1 MKITLFYVFVF
12 WTICLITSHKI
23 PPQYFRNT
31 KDVNNLNELEQLLKE
46 RTNEGKDQKEA
57 EEARKTSL
65 HTEEE
70 MKEEQENSDDE
81 EEIERASQGADERE
95 MNDYDRI
102 KDPQERLGHKLHT
115 AQTYLDRSGKVN
127 ARKTEE
133 SMTTF
138 PDKERLLTEK
148 INEWRTTNEN
158 EKEDAEELPVDHPE
172 AIDPDDPVS
181 NLLEGME
188 IENNGHPHL
197 VQGLHPE
204 DSAKTYG
211 DSHDSH
217 KLIPEQI
224 AELELDSEDSG
235 SRKRNFYT
243 NTNYL
248 WKKRIVPY
256 RIYNMSTSSITVINK
271 AIKQFHDFTCIKWV
285 TTSDPLFNPTE
296 LGHQNV
302 ITFIN
307 AKGCWSY
314 VGNVNPKRNNIQYLG
329 LAEPGCISV
338 GTSVHEMLHAI
349 GGKHEQ
355 SRADRDNYIT
365 IEWPNVKKG
374 RNNNNM
380 VKANTQDNN
389 PYDAES
395 AMQYSLYAFS
405 TNGKKTIQFKDQ
417 RLEFLAD
424 SADGLEFY
432 DIQDVTDAYKCTDH
446 CTNIPNCQNGGFLNF
461 QCTCTCPDV
470 LTGTICEGTV
480 SNSQTCG
487 GVINLAAGEER
498 LIQSPNYPSNYP
510 TGLECTWLVKGT
522 ANNIVRASVQY
533 MDISAD
539 AACNHWLEYRY
550 NLLGQKG
557 PKKCGT
563 NFVAD
568 EEIWDST
575 PDELSNAMIIR
586 FDSNTFS
593 TKPAA
598 KGFSIKVQSIG
609 KGCVTNPCMN
619 GKCSSPEGTSDYTCT
634 CNQGVSGKDCDMF
647 TSSAVVKCTF
657 EYGERCIF
665 ETEANHELNWDYQS
679 LGTRSS
685 NTGPD
690 NAHTGFQY
698 VYIEA
703 SGKSRQAGDKAVMS
717 TNIQLSNVD
726 YYMTFWYHMKG
737 SKMGTLNIYTE
748 GTTTAK
754 SIIWTRSGSQGND
767 WVKGKVNITAMHGLK
782 ISIESIRGSGWSSDI
797 AIDDISLT
805 PGTRGGS
812 QLKTCSFE
820 AGASCFLVEATN
832 DDFDWTP
839 ISGESPSSG
848 TGPKAAYEGSTY
860 KYIEVSSPVTSNSV
874 ARLMSSSSLNGGDHC
889 LTFAYH
895 MFGSDDMGEL
905 KISTGVTAPDNE
917 LFKESGNHD
926 DQWNKG
932 MVTFTTSP
940 GMKLFVEANKRNTWK
955 GDIAIDDF
963 QLKSGSCD
971 GGSQLET
978 CSFEVGASCFLV
990 EATNDDFDW
999 TPLSGESPS
1008 SGTGPKAAYEGSMYK
1023 YIEVSSPVISDSVA
1037 RLMSSSSLNGG
1048 DHCLTFAYHMF
1059 GANDMGE
1066 LKISTGVTAPDNE
1079 LFIESGNHDDQWNKG
1094 MVTFTTSPG
1103 MKLFIEANKGNTWQG
1118 DIAIDDIQLKSGS
1131 CDDLAV
1137 TFRCD
1142 FETDAP
1148 CIFKESSQDEFDW
1161 TRHSLTTPSTDT
1173 GPEKAAT
1180 GIYYIYTEASYPRTF
1195 GDKAVLTTEATTLQD
1210 TSWCLCFNYHMK
1222 GSDIGIL
1229 EVFAG
1234 DKTSSLTSIWQ
1245 KTGEQSDPALW
1256 KSATIDVQQ
1265 YSNPVITIEGIRGS
1279 SYDGDIAIDD
1289 ISLSS
1294 GGCNTRK

>member
-1 MKITLFYVFVF
+1 
-12 WTICLITSHKI
+12 
-23 PPQYFRNT
+23 
-31 KDVNNLNELEQLLKE
+31 
-46 RTNEGKDQKEA
+46 
-57 EEARKTSL
+57 
-65 HTEEE
+65 
-70 MKEEQENSDDE
+70 
-81 EEIERASQGADERE
+81 
-95 MNDYDRI
+95 
-102 KDPQERLGHKLHT
+102 
-115 AQTYLDRSGKVN
+115 
-127 ARKTEE
+127 
-133 SMTTF
+133 
-138 PDKERLLTEK
+138 
-148 INEWRTTNEN
+148 
-158 EKEDAEELPVDHPE
+158 
-172 AIDPDDPVS
+172 
-181 NLLEGME
+181 ME
-188 IENNGHPHL
+188 IENKGKLHL

-204 DSAKTYG
+204 KSAKTYG

-224 AELELDSEDSG
+224 AELALDSEDSG

-248 WKKRIVPY
+248 WKNRIVPY

-271 AIKQFHDFTCIKWV
+271 AIKQFYDFTCIKWV

-307 AKGCWSY
+307 APGCWSY
-314 VGNVNPKRNNIQYLG
+314 VGNVNPQGNDIQFLG
-329 LAEPGCISV
+329 LSEPGCISV
-338 GTSVHEMLHAI
+338 GTSVHEMLHAM

-355 SRADRDNYIT
+355 SRSDRDNYVT
-365 IEWPNVKKG
+365 IEWPNVKNG
-374 RNNNNM
+374 RDNNNM

-432 DIQDVTDAYKCTDH
+432 DIQDVTDAYTCTDH

-470 LTGTICEGTV
+470 LTGAICERTV

-510 TGLECTWLVKGT
+510 TGLECTWLIKGT
-522 ANNIVRASVQY
+522 VNNLVRASVQY

-598 KGFSIKVQSIG
+598 TGFSIKVQSIG
-609 KGCVTNPCMN
+609 KGCVTNPCMY

-634 CNQGVSGKDCDMF
+634 CNQGVSGTNCDML
-647 TSSAVVKCTF
+647 TSSAIVKCTF

-679 LGTRSS
+679 LGTPSS

-703 SGKSRQAGDKAVMS
+703 SGPRQAGDKAVMS
-717 TNIQLSNVD
+717 TNIQLSNVG
-726 YYMTFWYHMKG
+726 YHMTFWYHMKG
-737 SKMGTLNIYTE
+737 SSMGTLNIYAE

-754 SIIWTRSGSQGND
+754 SAIWTRSGSQGND
-767 WVKGKVNITAMHGLK
+767 WVKGEVDITAMNGLK
-782 ISIESIRGSGWSSDI
+782 LSIEGIRGSDWSSDI

-805 PGTRGGS
+805 PGTSGGGQS
-812 QLKTCSFE
+812 QTCSFE
-820 AGASCFLVEATN
+820 TGASCFLVEATN

-839 ISGESPSSG
+839 LSGGSPSSG
-848 TGPKAAYEGSTY
+848 TGPKAAYEGSMY
-860 KYIEVSSPVTSNSV
+860 KYIEVSSPVSSNSV

-895 MFGSDDMGEL
+895 MFGSDYMGELKISTGVTAPDNELFKESGNHGDQWNKGMVTFTTSPGMKLFVEANKGYTWQGDIAIDDIQLDSGSCDGGSQLETCSFEAGASCFLVEATNDDFDWTPLSVETPSSGTGPTAAYEGSMYKYIEVSSPVISYSVARLMSSSALNGGDHCLTFAYHMFGADTMGDL

-926 DQWNKG
+926 DQWKKG
-932 MVTFTTSP
+932 MISFTTSP
-940 GMKLFVEANKRNTWK
+940 GMKLFV
-955 GDIAIDDF
+955 
-963 QLKSGSCD
+963 
-971 GGSQLET
+971 
-978 CSFEVGASCFLV
+978 
-990 EATNDDFDW
+990 
-999 TPLSGESPS
+999 
-1008 SGTGPKAAYEGSMYK
+1008 
-1023 YIEVSSPVISDSVA
+1023 
-1037 RLMSSSSLNGG
+1037 
-1048 DHCLTFAYHMF
+1048 
-1059 GANDMGE
+1059 
-1066 LKISTGVTAPDNE
+1066 
-1079 LFIESGNHDDQWNKG
+1079 
-1094 MVTFTTSPG
+1094 
-1103 MKLFIEANKGNTWQG
+1103 EANKGNTWQG

-1131 CDDLAV
+1131 CDD
-1137 TFRCD
+1137 
-1142 FETDAP
+1142 
-1148 CIFKESSQDEFDW
+1148 
-1161 TRHSLTTPSTDT
+1161 
-1173 GPEKAAT
+1173 
-1180 GIYYIYTEASYPRTF
+1180 
-1195 GDKAVLTTEATTLQD
+1195 
-1210 TSWCLCFNYHMK
+1210 
-1222 GSDIGIL
+1222 
-1229 EVFAG
+1229 
-1234 DKTSSLTSIWQ
+1234 
-1245 KTGEQSDPALW
+1245 
-1256 KSATIDVQQ
+1256 
-1265 YSNPVITIEGIRGS
+1265 
-1279 SYDGDIAIDD
+1279 
-1289 ISLSS
+1289 
-1294 GGCNTRK
+1294 TRK